1 MRRLAQGFAGHV
13 LEMEGSAARRH
24 PWPAANDLFDLD
36 MDADE
41 LAWRNCRACAALAR
55 REDQWRA
62 APPDRVA
69 RSGSICLNRRLAP
82 VFRAALA
89 SRCVGHRYNQRMNP
103 SAEFPAPEGATLVD
117 CTLERHADQILAIFN
132 DAIATSTA
140 LYDYKPRPRESM
152 DTWFQT
158 KQKGGFPVIGF
169 ENAAG
174 ELMGFA
180 SYGTFR
186 AWPAY
191 KYSVEHSVY
200 VDGRHRGL
208 GLGEALM
215 RALIARARERDVHV
229 LVGGI
234 DAANQGSI
242 RLHEKLGFKHA
253 GTLREA
259 GFKFGRWLDLAF
271 YQLTLDTPA
280 NPVDG

>member
-1 MRRLAQGFAGHV
+1 MRGPSLQ
-13 LEMEGSAARRH
+13 SAHEPVRRIPRAR
-24 PWPAANDLFDLD
+24 
-36 MDADE
+36 
-41 LAWRNCRACAALAR
+41 
-55 REDQWRA
+55 
-62 APPDRVA
+62 
-69 RSGSICLNRRLAP
+69 G
-82 VFRAALA
+82 
-89 SRCVGHRYNQRMNP
+89 
-103 SAEFPAPEGATLVD
+103 
-117 CTLERHADQILAIFN
+117 RHAGRLHARAPCRPD
-132 DAIATSTA
+132 
-140 LYDYKPRPRESM
+140 PRHFQRCHRHVHRAVRLQASPRESM